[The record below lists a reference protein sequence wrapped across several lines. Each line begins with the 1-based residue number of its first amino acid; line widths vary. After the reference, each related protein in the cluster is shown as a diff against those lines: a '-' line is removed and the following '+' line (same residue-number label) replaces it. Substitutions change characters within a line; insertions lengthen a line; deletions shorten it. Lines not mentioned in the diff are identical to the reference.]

1 MLRELDFY
9 KTRVIFLVEK
19 GYRQEWG
26 CPNETFLKV
35 VEIYKGENKDFSRR
49 ILAIDGAYEK
59 AIDVITSN
67 PDAITKEEIKE
78 RIWTAEPVI

>member
-1 MLRELDFY
+1 MLRELDVY
-9 KTRVIFLVEK
+9 KIKVNFLAEK

-49 ILAIDGAYEK
+49 IGAIDKAYEA

-67 PDAITKEEIKE
+67 PDATTKEEIKE
-78 RIWTAEPVI
+78 AIWSAEPVI